1 MGWRGRSGAWRGR
14 VLLPTADSATQATL
28 RAMLATSE
36 SVTTIDE
43 AWTLEEAFVSCSHS
57 QIVLLDVKAVG
68 EDGLPAAVAALRA
81 GGGSPAVVVVAD
93 ESDPAVVRQ
102 ALDAGAVSF
111 LLTWSD

>member
-1 MGWRGRSGAWRGR
+1 MGWMRRSGVSGGR
-14 VLLPTADSATQATL
+14 VLLASADSATQATL

-43 AWTLEEAFVSCSHS
+43 AWTLEEAFVSSSHS

-81 GGGSPAVVVVAD
+81 GVGSPAVVVVAD
-93 ESDPAVVRQ
+93 ESDPAGGRPG
-102 ALDAGAVSF
+102 ADARPR
-111 LLTWSD
+111 